1 MTRSPDPELPVDD
14 ILEALELPRAEP
26 GIGYLERL
34 FTRFNDRVPFET
46 ASKILRDREVADPAD
61 KPRWPEVFWADHLE
75 SGTGGTC
82 FARVAAFGA
91 LLTDLK
97 FPTRKLL
104 GKVLSEF
111 DHAALAVRLDGRE
124 WLCDVGFPLPA
135 LVPLAEGET
144 ETGLAAMRLSRA
156 ARGLRVELAG
166 GVPEGPRALEIF
178 DEAVAEESFTRRWI
192 ETFRPDSKFLTAIS
206 LRRQTESR
214 AVSFARGELRVD
226 DLHSR
231 TRIPVQS
238 SRAAALAGVFGV
250 EKDLLARAFAFTG
263 DPEPEISR
271 AELTVFLAAG
281 DEPEAAWRAIASPE
295 GYGRL
300 MEGAARV
307 VASEPAGQGWSIS
320 LEPPESGAPGSGARF
335 EETLHADPAG
345 LSLEVRRGG
354 QTSYYEAAR
363 KEGAAYLI
371 RRAILPGAGEDLL
384 RNDSLRGRLAGTLAV
399 DLLAWARLLGKSKV

>member
-1 MTRSPDPELPVDD
+1 MLPVDD

-34 FTRFNDRVPFET
+34 FARFNDRVPFES
-46 ASKILRDREVADPAD
+46 ASKILRNREVADRAE

-82 FARVAAFGA
+82 FARVAAFDA
-91 LLTDLK
+91 LLSDLS
-97 FPTRKLL
+97 FPTRRLL
-104 GKVLSEF
+104 GAVEFDF
-111 DHAALAVRLDGRE
+111 DHAAIAVGLDGRE

-135 LVPLAEGET
+135 LVPLAEGDT
-144 ETGLAAMRLSRA
+144 ETGLATVRLSRTR
-156 ARGLRVELAG
+156 RGFSVELAG
-166 GVPEGPRALEIF
+166 GVPEGPRTLEIF
-178 DEAVAEESFTRRWI
+178 EESVPEEVFAARWI
-192 ETFRPDSKFLTAIS
+192 ETFRPDSKFLTAVS
-206 LRRQTESR
+206 LRRQTETR

-231 TRIPVQS
+231 TRIPVQAP
-238 SRAAALAGVFGV
+238 RAAALAEVFGV
-250 EKDLLARAFAFTG
+250 ERDLLARAFALAG

-271 AELTVFLAAG
+271 AEISVFLAAE

-295 GYGRL
+295 GYARL

-307 VASEPAGQGWSIS
+307 VSSEPAGQGWSIS
-320 LEPPESGAPGSGARF
+320 LEPPEESNAPGSGARF
-335 EETLHADPAG
+335 EEILHPDPSG

-354 QTSYYEAAR
+354 LTSYYEAAR
-363 KEGAAYLI
+363 KEGAAYLV
-371 RRAILPGAGEDLL
+371 RRAILPGTGEDLL

-399 DLLAWARLLGKSKV
+399 DLLAWARLLK